1 MTQAKPFLIIDG
13 YTKASRDD
21 FDLVGMKHGSTLYA
35 EMLKRWFPDAEYTFW
50 LPCDDPAPPD
60 TKGPEHYTGILWT
73 GSNLTVYHRDN
84 PSVVRQIEFAQ
95 RSFDAGTPAF
105 GSCWALQVAVTAAG
119 GEVWAN
125 PRGREIGIA
134 RKIQLTPAGAKHPML
149 EGRTP
154 VFSNFISHL
163 DEVIEFPPGAV
174 PLAGNDFSNVQA
186 MEVTHGNGTFWAV
199 QYHPEYDLHEMARLI
214 TSRAHKLLREGFF
227 ADPEDLA
234 AYVEK
239 LETLNRDPDRKDLRW
254 QLDIDDDVLSDETRQ
269 LEFRNWI
276 KKIVLPRA
284 TGA

>member
-1 MTQAKPFLIIDG
+1 MPNRFLIIDG
-13 YTKASRDD
+13 YTKNSRDG

-35 EMLKRWFPDAEYTFW
+35 EMLQRWLPGAEYTIWF
-50 LPCDDPAPPD
+50 PCDHPTPPD
-60 TKGPEHYTGILWT
+60 GHGPEHYTGILWT

-84 PSVVRQIEFAQ
+84 PSVARQIEFAA

-119 GEVWAN
+119 GEVRAN

-134 RKIQLTPAGAKHPML
+134 RKIQLTPAGQNHPML
-149 EGRTP
+149 EGRPP

-163 DEVIEFPPGAV
+163 DEVAVFPPGAV
-174 PLAGNDFSNVQA
+174 PLAGNDFSHVQT
-186 MEVTHGNGTFWAV
+186 MEVTHRNGTFWAV
-199 QYHPEYDLHEMARLI
+199 QYHPEYDLHALARLI
-214 TSRAHKLLREGFF
+214 TARARKLLLEGFF
-227 ADPEDLA
+227 ASPEDLA

-239 LETLNRDPDRKDLRW
+239 LEALNRDPTRKDLRW
-254 QLDIDDDVLSDETRQ
+254 QLDIDDDVLSDEIRH

-284 TGA
+284 AGA